1 MKRAEPTATIRKPVN
16 HNVVTGREPP
26 RCGAR
31 SVLSGRIGNVERE
44 MKIATWIAIINLVD
58 AFRGFLVAFLLFRTG
73 RIAP

>member
-16 HNVVTGREPP
+16 HNVVAGRDPL

-31 SVLSGRIGNVERE
+31 SVFSGRIGNVERE
-44 MKIATWIAIINLVD
+44 MKIAMWIAIIDLVD

-73 RIAP
+73 RIAA